1 MCVSDVYLTSQAET
15 LPAMAPGVPSWWND
29 PIPTERPKARG
40 GRYDQ
45 PPDIFRQRA
54 TTDRRHKAAGEGQCA
69 RRLGVVMSFVL
80 PTVFTRLRWS
90 NIPYFGCEI
99 GGLERRFKRENKVIG
114 TQQILLLIKRAS
126 PFKNINSKNKF

>member
-1 MCVSDVYLTSQAET
+1 MCVSDVYLH
-15 LPAMAPGVPSWWND
+15 L
-29 PIPTERPKARG
+29 
-40 GRYDQ
+40 
-45 PPDIFRQRA
+45 RQRHYPQWPPVFLA
-54 TTDRRHKAAGEGQCA
+54 GGTTQSRPSAPKHVAADTTSHPIYSAREQQPTADTSSRRSQCA

-90 NIPYFGCEI
+90 NIPYFGYEI
-99 GGLERRFKRENKVIG
+99 RWLERRFKRENKVIG